1 MARKKIKLNDEFD
14 VEFDLSDEASENVS
28 RFIASDD
35 ILDDKTKDDEDE
47 IDLDD
52 ESPKKKRIY
61 NKKPADKDK
70 FYVQPKEFHAE
81 IERYYES
88 GVITDDVALMISK
101 IANKLSY
108 APNFIN
114 YSYREE
120 FIGDAIVRMFK
131 ALVAKKYDPV
141 NHSNPFAYFTR
152 IAYNAFINRIKKEK
166 YMHETHQKYQE
177 EFILLAEGYNSI
189 IKNNNSIISRENI

>member
-1 MARKKIKLNDEFD
+1 MIKVKKTPKIIVDNS
-14 VEFDLSDEASENVS
+14 VEIIEKFSK
-28 RFIASDD
+28 FITSDD
-35 ILDDKTKDDEDE
+35 IVDNYENTEKDE
-47 IDLDD
+47 IDFDD
-52 ESPKKKRIY
+52 DDDHPKKKRVY
-61 NKKPADKDK
+61 NKKPADKEK
-70 FYVQPKEFHAE
+70 IYVQPKEFHAE
-81 IERYYES
+81 ILKYYES
-88 GVITDDVALMISK
+88 GHITDELALMINK

-131 ALVAKKYDPV
+131 ALTARKYDSV
-141 NHSNPFAYFTR
+141 KHSNPFAYFTR

-189 IKNNNSIISRENI
+189 VRNNNSVISRENV